1 MQNLQSQL
9 GKSLS
14 LQLLMTAPRRNFA
27 SDGPTWLQS
36 RPLDSLQLLLGYH
49 VRLPCKQNPTEIQK
63 HWPAFRDAAMVWLA
77 EHSVSAR
84 V

>member
-14 LQLLMTAPRRNFA
+14 LQLLMTVPRRNFPRDDPA
-27 SDGPTWLQS
+27 WLQVEA
-36 RPLDSLQLLLGYH
+36 LDFLQLLSGGL
-49 VRLPCKQNPTEIQK
+49 VRLQFVQISARIQK
-63 HWPAFRDAAMVWLA
+63 PWPVFRDAAMA
-77 EHSVSAR
+77 PAR